1 MKKACTRRIGTRTR
15 HTCFWDDGCRVALSP
30 TGRTISQNNLSCS
43 SSNRMKLCL
52 LHAFS
57 PAIAAAKESMRSK
70 MLSIWPDS
78 GAGRVPCSRPE
89 PKTHCGPHR
98 STIMH
103 ISVPGSYKANLRKVH
118 DPVRLAQRRAN
129 NSGEL
134 LEDQDDHLWTRH
146 VKVSSE
152 SEKSLLRSHEPSN
165 EASMGER
172 ELQAL
177 KLFRTIGPGQIDVH
191 LICPD
196 QHFLQR
202 PLRSANNSAMVWPA
216 RRVAL
221 VRAYKSQCSSQKQ

>member
-1 MKKACTRRIGTRTR
+1 
-15 HTCFWDDGCRVALSP
+15 
-30 TGRTISQNNLSCS
+30 
-43 SSNRMKLCL
+43 
-52 LHAFS
+52 
-57 PAIAAAKESMRSK
+57 
-70 MLSIWPDS
+70 MLSHLQLPQQKNQCDPRCFPFGPIQ
-78 GAGRVPCSRPE
+78 GRAGCPVPAQSQKHIAVRIEAPSCTSVFPVLTKRTCA
-89 PKTHCGPHR
+89 KFMIPH
-98 STIMH
+98 S
-103 ISVPGSYKANLRKVH
+103 
-118 DPVRLAQRRAN
+118 VRLAQRRAN